1 MVVLI
6 VRLLAV
12 YLFVVG
18 VAVPVQF
25 LLTQFYDP
33 TLAGAGATVWMI
45 LDPLMVVA
53 MVVVLLVAIAR
64 KRQLGSGSG
73 DQTITRDY
81 LETNV
86 SLYYSVA
93 LLIALLSNWFGFQ
106 FVDPANDN
114 PLVWI
119 LIDVTVPLLT
129 VSTAIRMWRRTQR

>member
-1 MVVLI
+1 MVALI

-64 KRQLGSGSG
+64 KRPARLRVGGS
-73 DQTITRDY
+73 DDY
-81 LETNV
+81 
-86 SLYYSVA
+86 
-93 LLIALLSNWFGFQ
+93 
-106 FVDPANDN
+106 P
-114 PLVWI
+114 
-119 LIDVTVPLLT
+119 
-129 VSTAIRMWRRTQR
+129 

>member
-1 MVVLI
+1 MAVLRRLVAAYMVL
-6 VRLLAV
+6 
-12 YLFVVG
+12 VG

-64 KRQLGSGSG
+64 KRQLGSGSA

-86 SLYYSVA
+86 ILYYSVA

-129 VSTAIRMWRRTQR
+129 VSTAVRMWRRTS

>member
-1 MVVLI
+1 MVAML
-6 VRLLAV
+6 VRLVAV
-12 YLFVVG
+12 YVFLVG
-18 VAVPVQF
+18 VAVPVNF

-53 MVVVLLVAIAR
+53 MVFVLLVAIAR
-64 KRQLGSGSG
+64 KRQLGSGSA

-86 SLYYSVA
+86 ILYYSVA
-93 LLIALLSNWFGFQ
+93 LLIVLLSNWFGFQ
-106 FVDPANDN
+106 FVDPANDQ
-114 PLVWI
+114 PLLWV
-119 LIDVTVPLLT
+119 LIDVTVPLLA